1 MAADVKTETHLK
13 ISHLLHPAIRFSFQR
28 EKDALSSNEQGPRYI
43 VNDANFRL
51 CSFHGEK

>member
-28 EKDALSSNEQGPRYI
+28 EKDALSSNEQGPKYI